1 MGLKGLKALKTL
13 NPNYIGLISKVV
25 VGTDKAIKEDYSKDI
40 QTVAKNLGVE
50 YGFNK
55 YEKLDDSETG
65 IAIAWRW
72 MINCEKNLFVIHDS
86 LLPKYR
92 GFNPLVSALINGD
105 EEVGISIIKANA
117 EFDEGDIVI
126 QLGIKINYPIKI
138 KEVIDQISDLYG
150 KGVNM
155 LIHQL
160 VNSTLVEQKQ
170 NDAEASYSVW
180 RDEDDYYINWNLNS
194 DIIKRHIDAVGFPYL
209 GARTKYKNQ
218 TLVIMDAIEEKE
230 LDVVNRVPGKVLK
243 KSGNRYYVICG
254 KGILSI
260 KQFFTV
266 EGDVF
271 QPKKF
276 RMKFE

>member
-1 MGLKGLKALKTL
+1 
-13 NPNYIGLISKVV
+13 
-25 VGTDKAIKEDYSKDI
+25 
-40 QTVAKNLGVE
+40 
-50 YGFNK
+50 
-55 YEKLDDSETG
+55 
-65 IAIAWRW
+65 
-72 MINCEKNLFVIHDS
+72 
-86 LLPKYR
+86 
-92 GFNPLVSALINGD
+92 
-105 EEVGISIIKANA
+105 
-117 EFDEGDIVI
+117 
-126 QLGIKINYPIKI
+126 LGININYPIKI

-180 RDEDDYYINWNLNS
+180 RDEDDYYINWNSNS
-194 DIIKRHIDAVGFPYL
+194 EIIKRHIDAVGFPYL

-218 TLVIMDAIEEKE
+218 TLVIMDAIVEKE
-230 LDVVNRVPGKVLK
+230 LDVVNRTPGKVLK

-260 KQFFTV
+260 KQFFKV
-266 EGDVF
+266 EGDIF

>member
-13 NPNYIGLISKVV
+13 NPNYLGLISKVII
-25 VGTDKAIKEDYSKDI
+25 GTDKAIKEDYSRDI

-55 YEKLDDSETG
+55 NEKLDDSETG

-72 MINCEKNLFVIHDS
+72 MINSEKNLFVIHDS

-105 EEVGISIIKANA
+105 EEVGISIIRAND
-117 EFDEGDIVI
+117 EFDMGDISI

-138 KEVIDQISDLYG
+138 KDAIDQISDLYG

-160 VNSTLVEQKQ
+160 VNSTLVEHKQ
-170 NDAEASYSVW
+170 NDADASYSVW
-180 RDEDDYYINWNLNS
+180 RDEDDYYINWNSNS
-194 DIIKRHIDAVGFPYL
+194 EVIKRHIDAVGFPYL

-218 TLVIMDAIEEKE
+218 TLVIMDAIVEKE
-230 LDVVNRVPGKVLK
+230 LDVVNRTPGKVLK
-243 KSGNRYYVICG
+243 KSGNSYYVICG
-254 KGILSI
+254 EGILSI

-266 EGDVF
+266 EGDIF
-271 QPKKF
+271 QPNKF